1 MHEDHD
7 NVENIVHGEAGTV
20 PQVVD
25 TVADAEAT
33 PEVVRKLADTKA
45 EDSRPSV
52 LIPILNV
59 LVEASTAFT
68 PLQSAAGGLLKVVQ
82 VFEVRL
88 IPLWY
93 RSILPSFIVPAWGQ
107 KTGANKRDVAA
118 LEKSLKSLITM
129 LQGPLDNPDRCP
141 PTLRQRINRLFR
153 SHFVI
158 ASMSSPV
165 VSNTTQNDSS
175 IDKINGALERVKQQR
190 TFTRALRADDDEANI
205 TTCVQTLK
213 QDIDNFLVDNP
224 LLLVTSPY

>member
-7 NVENIVHGEAGTV
+7 NVENIVHGEAGIV
-20 PQVVD
+20 PQFVD
-25 TVADAEAT
+25 TVADAEAEAT

-93 RSILPSFIVPAWGQ
+93 RSILPSFIVPA
-107 KTGANKRDVAA
+107 
-118 LEKSLKSLITM
+118 
-129 LQGPLDNPDRCP
+129 
-141 PTLRQRINRLFR
+141 
-153 SHFVI
+153 
-158 ASMSSPV
+158 
-165 VSNTTQNDSS
+165 
-175 IDKINGALERVKQQR
+175 
-190 TFTRALRADDDEANI
+190 
-205 TTCVQTLK
+205 
-213 QDIDNFLVDNP
+213 
-224 LLLVTSPY
+224 